1 MDINSFQMK
10 RVNPFQGLVVDADTW
25 KDAHNYHR
33 QNMKLHIFAFHKTG
47 IVSGFEVTASSP
59 ADASVNIGPGI
70 AIDPEGNAIIMPQRQ
85 RYHLQTHEK
94 GRIYLVIQFREIPG
108 EPFQPPE
115 GGQPTRILEAYR
127 LQERDALPSEAYVEL
142 ARLDFDPAMEG
153 IKNAKNPGQP
163 AVNEINLNFRE
174 EAIKAAPERIPA
186 VIRETPPVITRET
199 SAAAETALIGY
210 FPLGGA
216 NKDLHR
222 RGLHNLVKELNRYGH
237 LPVAIEDEINLKK
250 PLGRFS
256 LIYITSNGRFEVT
269 PEQQSALNSYLQSGG
284 IIFGDGCSLT
294 TGGVDSKGAKEFG
307 LAFNRLAVQ
316 FNSKLGIVQRGHQ
329 LLSSE
334 HIFSEVPAGCE
345 PPMLLEGGNMICS
358 SSDYGC
364 AWDGGHG
371 DQPLPRDAI
380 RSALEI
386 GANILAYAL
395 RTKGMKK

>member
-47 IVSGFEVTASSP
+47 IVSGFEVTASNP

-70 AIDPEGNAIIMPQRQ
+70 AIDPEGNAIIMPQKQ

-115 GGQPTRILEAYR
+115 GGQPTRIQEAFR
-127 LQERDALPSEAYVEL
+127 LQERDALPPEAYVEL

-153 IKNAKNPGQP
+153 IKNARNPGQP

-174 EAIKAAPERIPA
+174 EAVKVAPERGPV
-186 VIRETPPVITRET
+186 VIRETPPAISRET
-199 SAAAETALIGY
+199 VTTAETVLIGY
-210 FPLGGA
+210 FPLGGV
-216 NKDLHR
+216 NKDPHR
-222 RGLHNLVKELNRYGH
+222 RGLQNLVRQLNRCGNI
-237 LPVAIEDEINLKK
+237 ASSIEEEINLKK
-250 PLGRFS
+250 PLGRFG
-256 LIYITSNGRFEVT
+256 LIYITSNGRFELT
-269 PEQQSALNSYLQSGG
+269 TEQQTALNGYLQSGG
-284 IIFGDGCSLT
+284 IIFGDGCSLSS
-294 TGGVDSKGAKEFG
+294 GGVDSKGAKEFG
-307 LAFNRLAVQ
+307 LAFNRLASQ
-316 FNSKLGIVQRGHQ
+316 FNCKLGIVQRGHQ
-329 LLSSE
+329 LLSAD
-334 HIFSEVPAGCE
+334 HIFSEVPPGCE
-345 PPMLLEGGNMICS
+345 LPMLLEGGNMICS

-364 AWDGGHG
+364 AWDGGHA
-371 DQPLPRDAI
+371 DQPLPRDTI

-395 RTKGMKK
+395 KKRDK